1 MVCQCSRYADRVLA
15 SRAKTYAWK
24 SNSGISTRS
33 ASRSSNRLSES
44 PKNWADHG
52 DAVLQKVE
60 WLDKNTRKEKWI
72 ERTAENPL
80 WQVRTEGQQEPEGF
94 LGVYVDDLI
103 VFGEDELV
111 NQVMEQ
117 LMMVFKMAE
126 PTRVYLSEIGMDEE
140 FSHTISQEK
149 YVEELL
155 NKLQGTE
162 AQPLPKVTEAEG

>member
-1 MVCQCSRYADRVLA
+1 MVCQCGRCAGRVRA

-72 ERTAENPL
+72 ERTAENHL

-111 NQVMEQ
+111 NEVMEQ

-126 PTRVYLSEIGMDEE
+126 PTRVYLSAAMRLVWTRSSTTRSRRRSMWKICSTSCKE
-140 FSHTISQEK
+140 QK
-149 YVEELL
+149 L
-155 NKLQGTE
+155 NHC
-162 AQPLPKVTEAEG
+162 PR